1 MEFVR
6 LEPMYRLVFGE
17 FAMDFTTDHERMKQ
31 EIRAA
36 FPGREDGLD
45 AFMEKER
52 AKFRHLFPCLQ
63 KPYVRW
69 TSLFTPVFLKAL
81 PYLDLRS
88 TVMENVL
95 GYFGEESLG
104 VCFSFQSK
112 YLGMSPWD
120 CPAAFTILPYIEHEY
135 GVYHVMGGLSEISA
149 AMAKVVEEE
158 GGEIHL
164 ETPVTRLVTEGREV
178 RGVELE
184 GGERVYGD
192 EVVLNSDFGYAMSE
206 LVGSARLKKW
216 GEDKLRDRPFSC
228 STFMLY
234 LGLDK
239 VYDLPH
245 HSIIFADD
253 YLDNLEDVFKRKTLS
268 DDMSYYIRNATITDP
283 TLAPEGKSAVYVLV
297 PVPNQKSG
305 IDWEQQREPYR
316 DRVLEAIES
325 GTCMSDVRQHI
336 EAERVITPL
345 DWEQEYNVFLGAT
358 FNLAHTLGQMM
369 YFRPRNR
376 FEELEH
382 CYLVGGGTHP
392 GSGVPTILESGRIS
406 ANLICDHYDVP
417 YPPPAPLPEMG
428 GDEA

>member
-1 MEFVR
+1 
-6 LEPMYRLVFGE
+6 
-17 FAMDFTTDHERMKQ
+17 
-31 EIRAA
+31 
-36 FPGREDGLD
+36 
-45 AFMEKER
+45 
-52 AKFRHLFPCLQ
+52 
-63 KPYVRW
+63 
-69 TSLFTPVFLKAL
+69 
-81 PYLDLRS
+81 
-88 TVMENVL
+88 
-95 GYFGEESLG
+95 
-104 VCFSFQSK
+104 
-112 YLGMSPWD
+112 
-120 CPAAFTILPYIEHEY
+120 
-135 GVYHVMGGLSEISA
+135 
-149 AMAKVVEEE
+149 
-158 GGEIHL
+158 
-164 ETPVTRLVTEGREV
+164 
-178 RGVELE
+178 
-184 GGERVYGD
+184 
-192 EVVLNSDFGYAMSE
+192 
-206 LVGSARLKKW
+206 
-216 GEDKLRDRPFSC
+216 
-228 STFMLY
+228 MLY